1 MDGTMSVTLSSS
13 RRGNLSAAGP
23 DDSPCP
29 QMTIALEVFL
39 ILGVLGLLENVLVI
53 VAIARNR
60 NLHSPMY
67 YFMCSLAAADLLVSS
82 SNIWETIMLELWHGG
97 ALNIDPQTLERIDNV
112 FDSMI
117 CTSFVASM
125 CSLLAIAADRYVTIF
140 YALRYRCIMT
150 ARTVGLAIA
159 TIWAGCTACGVIF
172 IAYHESTAVVLC
184 LVATFFTLLALMAV
198 LYMHMFLL
206 ARRHA
211 RRIASQHGARGVR
224 AAVTLTILLGVF
236 IVCWAPLFLHLM
248 LFVVCPHNPYCV
260 CYMAHFNLY
269 LILVMCNS
277 VIDPLIYALRNNDMR
292 DTFRELV
299 LCHGTSRH
307 QSRSQTAR

>member
-1 MDGTMSVTLSSS
+1 MQALAHLWRLVIVTSHANGEEDM
-13 RRGNLSAAGP
+13 RRSHTEER
-23 DDSPCP
+23 PCP

-53 VAIARNR
+53 VAIARSR
-60 NLHSPMY
+60 HLHSPMY
-67 YFMCSLAAADLLVSS
+67 YFMCSLATADLLVSS

-97 ALNIDPQTLERIDNV
+97 VLNIDPQTLERIDNV

-140 YALRYRCIMT
+140 YALRYHCIMT
-150 ARTVGLAIA
+150 ARNVGLAIA
-159 TIWAGCTACGVIF
+159 AIWVGCTACGVVF

-206 ARRHA
+206 ARSH
-211 RRIASQHGARGVR
+211 
-224 AAVTLTILLGVF
+224 
-236 IVCWAPLFLHLM
+236 
-248 LFVVCPHNPYCV
+248 
-260 CYMAHFNLY
+260 
-269 LILVMCNS
+269 
-277 VIDPLIYALRNNDMR
+277 DMR

-299 LCHGTSRH
+299 LCCGTSRH
-307 QSRSQTAR
+307 QGRSQAAR